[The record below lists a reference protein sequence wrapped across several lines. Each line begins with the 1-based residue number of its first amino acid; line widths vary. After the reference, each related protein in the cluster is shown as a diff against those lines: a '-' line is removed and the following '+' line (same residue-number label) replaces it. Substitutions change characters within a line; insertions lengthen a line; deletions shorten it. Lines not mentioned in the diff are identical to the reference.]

1 MELGLT
7 FSFICL
13 WSQIGCFTLGQ
24 GLSIRWSPE
33 RGEDRE
39 REGEREVEV
48 RRERE
53 SERQSQR

>member
-1 MELGLT
+1 MEVGLT

-33 RGEDRE
+33 REKEKEKGDRVMVKEGQVE
-39 REGEREVEV
+39 R
-48 RRERE
+48 
-53 SERQSQR
+53 